1 MYVIAINNPK
11 TGRMSRGNSGRYDTA
26 EKAFEAL
33 RNKRL
38 RRAGSTTIYSVEEV
52 PDWINTDS
60 GIRMF
65 LHEDEETKIEMIKE
79 WKSNK

>member
-11 TGRMSRGNSGRYDTA
+11 TGRMNRGNSGRYDTA

-33 RNKRL
+33 RTKRL
-38 RRAGSTTIYSVEEV
+38 RRLGSITIYSVEEV
-52 PDWINTDS
+52 PDWIDTDS
-60 GIRMF
+60 GIRLF
-65 LHEDEETKIEMIKE
+65 LREDEETKAEMIKE